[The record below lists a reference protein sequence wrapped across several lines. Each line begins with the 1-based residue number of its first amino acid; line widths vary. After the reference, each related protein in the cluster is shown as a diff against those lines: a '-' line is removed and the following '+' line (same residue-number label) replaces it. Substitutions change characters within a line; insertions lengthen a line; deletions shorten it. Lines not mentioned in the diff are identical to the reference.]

1 MFSWIY
7 MVYPWIYLDIPS
19 FLKPDFSAGP
29 CCWIHAMRTRLLVF
43 QSVLLHAPPWQWC
56 QGKRCTTKVLLL
68 GLLAFQALVFR
79 LWSGRLGAGRIL
91 ITRSVFFF
99 YVAVAVAVAVASA
112 VAASRTA
119 AAAFASGGGGCGA
132 GGCGAGIFTGY
143 VALETF
149 LFLVGWSRQ
158 CRAIRVGE

>member
-56 QGKRCTTKVLLL
+56 QGKRWSTKVSLLCL
-68 GLLAFQALVFR
+68 SEAAAVKARWLRNFCPRQPVYRALKRQRSSRDRR
-79 LWSGRLGAGRIL
+79 LRSGRARWKPQSIRTRIAVTAFIPGCSLTALRALG
-91 ITRSVFFF
+91 
-99 YVAVAVAVAVASA
+99 
-112 VAASRTA
+112 
-119 AAAFASGGGGCGA
+119 
-132 GGCGAGIFTGY
+132 
-143 VALETF
+143 ET
-149 LFLVGWSRQ
+149 
-158 CRAIRVGE
+158 E